1 MICVSIGRG
10 RHKHL
15 LAEHRHLVSEG
26 AQLVELR
33 LDYLKR
39 NVNLQRILKNRPGPI
54 VATCRRAQDGGRW
67 EGTEESRLMI
77 LRSAIAGGVDY
88 VDLEEDI
95 AAAIP
100 RYGSCQRIISL
111 HDFRETPSNL
121 EEIHQRLAAL
131 DADIVKIA
139 TMAHSPHDGL
149 RMLRLVRDSEIPT
162 VGICM
167 GDIGTPSR
175 ILAGKFGAPFTY
187 STFHHERSL
196 APGQL
201 SFQQMTDIY
210 HYDKIDPET
219 EIYGVMADP
228 VGHSLSP
235 IIHNQAFNELGLNKV
250 YLPFRVP
257 REDLRS
263 FLLDCEELGI
273 GGLSVTIPHKEDVI
287 SCIDEIDE
295 ATRKIG
301 AVNTVIFRDG
311 KKHGF
316 NTDLPAAMASI
327 EPMVQ
332 LRFGEASMKNRR
344 ALILGAGG
352 VAKTIA
358 YGLVQQGADVVICS
372 RTQAKSEL
380 LASQLECDV
389 IAWDQRHNVEADLLV
404 NGTPVGMHP
413 QVDQTPF
420 EKRGLRREMV
430 VFDTIYNPE
439 QTLLVKLAREAG
451 CATATGV
458 DMFVRQAALQF
469 EIFTDREAPIE
480 MMRSQFKRTIGAA
493 RQ

>member
-1 MICVSIGRG
+1 
-10 RHKHL
+10 
-15 LAEHRHLVSEG
+15 
-26 AQLVELR
+26 
-33 LDYLKR
+33 
-39 NVNLQRILKNRPGPI
+39 
-54 VATCRRAQDGGRW
+54 
-67 EGTEESRLMI
+67 
-77 LRSAIAGGVDY
+77 
-88 VDLEEDI
+88 
-95 AAAIP
+95 
-100 RYGSCQRIISL
+100 
-111 HDFRETPSNL
+111 
-121 EEIHQRLAAL
+121 
-131 DADIVKIA
+131 
-139 TMAHSPHDGL
+139 
-149 RMLRLVRDSEIPT
+149 
-162 VGICM
+162 M

-332 LRFGEASMKNRR
+332 LRFGDASMKNRR

-389 IAWDQRHNVEADLLV
+389 IAWDRRHNVEADLLV